1 MACIAVNMKVLLSI
15 RSLLTHPNPEAL
27 KQGILGHVI
36 VEDPLVPEIAQV
48 LMYNILR
55 AHSCFHNFFN
65 IILQILKT
73 NRPEHD
79 KTAAEWTR
87 KYAV

>member
-15 RSLLTHPNPEAL
+15 CSLLTDANP
-27 KQGILGHVI
+27 
-36 VEDPLVPEIAQV
+36 EDPLVPEIAQV
-48 LMYNILR
+48 LKYNILR
-55 AHSCFHNFFN
+55 IRFFHNYLN
-65 IILQILKT
+65 IILQKLKT

>member
-15 RSLLTHPNPEAL
+15 CSLLTDANP
-27 KQGILGHVI
+27 
-36 VEDPLVPEIAQV
+36 EDPLVPEIAQV

-55 AHSCFHNFFN
+55 THSRFHNYLN
-65 IILQILKT
+65 IILQKLKT